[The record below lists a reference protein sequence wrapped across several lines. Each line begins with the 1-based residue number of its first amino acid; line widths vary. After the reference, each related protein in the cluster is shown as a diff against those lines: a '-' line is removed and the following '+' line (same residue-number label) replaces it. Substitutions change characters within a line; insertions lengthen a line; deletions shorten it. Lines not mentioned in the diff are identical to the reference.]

1 MAGIGPVE
9 VCHGQILQ
17 PFLQPINAFRRIKN
31 TPKRPS
37 KQYTRVVSEY
47 ADSDVGHKRVD
58 ILSDITYVDIVR
70 LVLDTNIIVA
80 AFRSRDGASNSL
92 LRLVDARRVTPLC
105 STALFLE
112 YEAVLSRAETR
123 AVTGHDLEDVAAI
136 MSALAALCDPVDISF
151 RVRPLLRDA
160 GDEMVLEAALNG
172 QADAIV
178 TYNVRDFGPARVF
191 GIEIVAPNSIVGRR
205 TK

>member
-1 MAGIGPVE
+1 MSA
-9 VCHGQILQ
+9 
-17 PFLQPINAFRRIKN
+17 
-31 TPKRPS
+31 
-37 KQYTRVVSEY
+37 Y
-47 ADSDVGHKRVD
+47 ADSGVGHKRVD